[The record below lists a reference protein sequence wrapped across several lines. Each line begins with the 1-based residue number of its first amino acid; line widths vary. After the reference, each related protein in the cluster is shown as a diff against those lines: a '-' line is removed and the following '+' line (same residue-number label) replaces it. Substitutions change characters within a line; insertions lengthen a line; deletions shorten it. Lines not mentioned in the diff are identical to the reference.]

1 MDADSSSPG
10 WLLFLAQLPSRP
22 SSARVALWRRLRAAG
37 ATTMVNGAWVLP
49 ETDSHATFFD
59 QLREVI
65 LGQGGTAFILNIPE
79 SAPEVDEAIVQRF
92 QGDRAREYDEFTERC
107 TAFLDEISKET
118 HAGKYTFAEMEEG
131 EQDLEKLARW
141 LTKIRERDFFPDEHR
156 QQSATMLA
164 RCRSVLDGFSQ
175 AVYIAEGVQEAADS
189 ATPDQAPLES
199 SELSGRAGAL
209 VTSPQDLLI
218 TVRTVITTVCLR
230 SDQDDHAV
238 VRAGL
243 SRRNFASRK
252 YSVTCDVRAWQL
264 ISKVRRG
271 SGIKTGQNAN
281 LQNSQMPAP
290 GRATVMHREQH
301 SVHPWRW
308 IECSAGIGPHGAVA
322 AIKAV
327 RRVLRSLS
335 PFRWHWA

>member
-22 SSARVALWRRLRAAG
+22 SGARVALWRRLRAAG

-92 QGDRAREYDEFTERC
+92 RGDRAREYDEFTERC

-141 LTKIRERDFFPDEHR
+141 LTKIRER
-156 QQSATMLA
+156 
-164 RCRSVLDGFSQ
+164 
-175 AVYIAEGVQEAADS
+175 
-189 ATPDQAPLES
+189 
-199 SELSGRAGAL
+199 
-209 VTSPQDLLI
+209 VT
-218 TVRTVITTVCLR
+218 
-230 SDQDDHAV
+230 
-238 VRAGL
+238 
-243 SRRNFASRK
+243 
-252 YSVTCDVRAWQL
+252 
-264 ISKVRRG
+264 VRRG
-271 SGIKTGQNAN
+271 QR
-281 LQNSQMPAP
+281 
-290 GRATVMHREQH
+290 RARH
-301 SVHPWRW
+301 SWAFRQ
-308 IECSAGIGPHGAVA
+308 
-322 AIKAV
+322 
-327 RRVLRSLS
+327 LRSFIGHKTAGAGVCVVYINPRNTS
-335 PFRWHWA
+335 RD

>member
-49 ETDSHATFFD
+49 ETDSHATFFE

-65 LGQGGTAFILNIPE
+65 LGQGGTAFILNVPD

-118 HAGKYTFAEMEEG
+118 RAGKYTFAEMEEG

-141 LTKIRERDFFPDEHR
+141 LAKIRERDFFPDEHR

-175 AVYIAEGVQEAADS
+175 AVYIAEGVQEAADGT
-189 ATPDQAPLES
+189 TPDQAPPES
-199 SELSGRAGAL
+199 SELSGPADGRPDHPVRPARRARNLPARSVDHGPNRNNYRLSPTWPGRRSREGRRPITEEFRLAQVLRYLRRKSLAINFQGFGA
-209 VTSPQDLLI
+209 
-218 TVRTVITTVCLR
+218 VRPLNRTKR
-230 SDQDDHAV
+230 ESGEFSNAGPG
-238 VRAGL
+238 AGL
-243 SRRNFASRK
+243 R
-252 YSVTCDVRAWQL
+252 
-264 ISKVRRG
+264 
-271 SGIKTGQNAN
+271 
-281 LQNSQMPAP
+281 
-290 GRATVMHREQH
+290 
-301 SVHPWRW
+301 
-308 IECSAGIGPHGAVA
+308 
-322 AIKAV
+322 
-327 RRVLRSLS
+327 
-335 PFRWHWA
+335 

>member
-1 MDADSSSPG
+1 MYVDADSSSPG

-49 ETDSHATFFD
+49 ETDSHATFFE

-65 LGQGGTAFILNIPE
+65 LGQGGTAFILNIPD

-118 HAGKYTFAEMEEG
+118 RAGKYTFAEMEEG

-141 LTKIRERDFFPDEHR
+141 LAKIRERDFFPDEHR

-175 AVYIAEGVQEAADS
+175 AVYIAEGVQEAADG
-189 ATPDQAPLES
+189 ATPDQAPPES
-199 SELSGRAGAL
+199 SELSGPAYRSARPSG
-209 VTSPQDLLI
+209 PF
-218 TVRTVITTVCLR
+218 VRLPRHLNV
-230 SDQDDHAV
+230 
-238 VRAGL
+238 G
-243 SRRNFASRK
+243 
-252 YSVTCDVRAWQL
+252 
-264 ISKVRRG
+264 
-271 SGIKTGQNAN
+271 
-281 LQNSQMPAP
+281 
-290 GRATVMHREQH
+290 GR
-301 SVHPWRW
+301 
-308 IECSAGIGPHGAVA
+308 PHGRPDHPRPAGPP
-322 AIKAV
+322 
-327 RRVLRSLS
+327 RS
-335 PFRWHWA
+335 

>member
-92 QGDRAREYDEFTERC
+92 QGDRAREYDEFIERC

-199 SELSGRAGAL
+199 SELSGRPAAL

-230 SDQDDHAV
+230 SDPGRPRCGARRPITEEFRLPQV
-238 VRAGL
+238 LRYLRRKGL
-243 SRRNFASRK
+243 A
-252 YSVTCDVRAWQL
+252 
-264 ISKVRRG
+264 I
-271 SGIKTGQNAN
+271 N
-281 LQNSQMPAP
+281 LQ
-290 GRATVMHREQH
+290 G
-301 SVHPWRW
+301 
-308 IECSAGIGPHGAVA
+308 SARFGH
-322 AIKAV
+322 
-327 RRVLRSLS
+327 
-335 PFRWHWA
+335 

>member
-1 MDADSSSPG
+1 MGADSSSPG

-49 ETDSHATFFD
+49 ETDSHATFFE

-65 LGQGGTAFILNIPE
+65 LGQGGTAFILNIPD

-92 QGDRAREYDEFTERC
+92 QDDRAREYDEFTERC

-141 LTKIRERDFFPDEHR
+141 LTKIRVRDFFPDEHR

-164 RCRSVLDGFSQ
+164 RCRSILDGFSQ
-175 AVYIAEGVQEAADS
+175 AVYIAEGVQEAADG
-189 ATPDQAPLES
+189 ATLDQAPPES
-199 SELSGRAGAL
+199 SELSGSAYRSAHSSGPFIRLPGHFECPAAALTADPITPSRRPAAL

-230 SDQDDHAV
+230 PGPGGGAV
-238 VRAGL
+238 MPAGL
-243 SRRNFASRK
+243 SRRNFDLRK

-264 ISKVRRG
+264 ISKV
-271 SGIKTGQNAN
+271 
-281 LQNSQMPAP
+281 
-290 GRATVMHREQH
+290 
-301 SVHPWRW
+301 
-308 IECSAGIGPHGAVA
+308 SAQFGH
-322 AIKAV
+322 
-327 RRVLRSLS
+327 
-335 PFRWHWA
+335 

>member
-49 ETDSHATFFD
+49 ETDSHAKFFD

-271 SGIKTGQNAN
+271 SG
-281 LQNSQMPAP
+281 
-290 GRATVMHREQH
+290 H
-301 SVHPWRW
+301 
-308 IECSAGIGPHGAVA
+308 
-322 AIKAV
+322 
-327 RRVLRSLS
+327 
-335 PFRWHWA
+335 

>member
-49 ETDSHATFFD
+49 ETDSHATFFE

-65 LGQGGTAFILNIPE
+65 LGQGGTAFILNIPD
-79 SAPEVDEAIVQRF
+79 SAPDVDEAIVQRF

-141 LTKIRERDFFPDEHR
+141 LAKIRERDFFPDEHR

-175 AVYIAEGVQEAADS
+175 AVYIAEGVQEAADG
-189 ATPDQAPLES
+189 ATPGQAPPES
-199 SELSGRAGAL
+199 SELSNPAYRSARSSGPFVRLPGIVNIRRRPRGR
-209 VTSPQDLLI
+209 P
-218 TVRTVITTVCLR
+218 
-230 SDQDDHAV
+230 DHAV
-238 VRAGL
+238 PPACRARNLTARSADHGPNRNNYRVSPTWAGRRSCDARPPITEEFRLAQVLPYLRRKGL
-243 SRRNFASRK
+243 A
-252 YSVTCDVRAWQL
+252 
-264 ISKVRRG
+264 I
-271 SGIKTGQNAN
+271 N
-281 LQNSQMPAP
+281 LQ
-290 GRATVMHREQH
+290 G
-301 SVHPWRW
+301 
-308 IECSAGIGPHGAVA
+308 SAQFGH
-322 AIKAV
+322 
-327 RRVLRSLS
+327 
-335 PFRWHWA
+335 